1 MCSQTLAKP
10 FLYKHL
16 FILFGHF
23 HASLLIFAGVDPVSV
38 SADLGHTAV
47 STTTS
52 LYCHMFR
59 EAQARNCDVIAKALN
74 FDDDSP
80 EDAASD
86 MKLSE
91 KAQERPAV

>member
-1 MCSQTLAKP
+1 LFPTERAAKP
-10 FLYKHL
+10 
-16 FILFGHF
+16 
-23 HASLLIFAGVDPVSV
+23 D
-38 SADLGHTAV
+38 
-47 STTTS
+47 
-52 LYCHMFR
+52 
-59 EAQARNCDVIAKALN
+59 NCDVIAKALN